1 MRKISK
7 ICIMLVLFL
16 PLLSGCH
23 RQPLPDA
30 SQPIYRAVTSV
41 TVIYKNGPIQAQ
53 RRYIS
58 DEKMKRVMT
67 YLRLLDPYGTPEE
80 DPEKAAGSDIHIIL
94 SYSDGFQKTYRQV
107 GDRYIMEDGGK
118 WQKIDPAK
126 AEELG
131 EILGQLESDAW

>member
-7 ICIMLVLFL
+7 ICIILALFL
-16 PLLSGCH
+16 PLLSGRH

-41 TVIYKNGPIQAQ
+41 TITYKNGPIYAQ
-53 RRYIS
+53 RRYTS
-58 DEKMKRVMT
+58 DEKMRKVMN
-67 YLRLLDPYGTPEE
+67 YLRLIDPYGTPEE
-80 DPEKAAGSDIHIIL
+80 DPETAAGSDIHIIL

-107 GDRYIMEDGGK
+107 GDRYMMEDGGK

-131 EILGQLESDAW
+131 EILGQLESDVE

>member
-7 ICIMLVLFL
+7 ICVILALFL

-23 RQPLPDA
+23 RQSPPDA
-30 SQPIYRAVTSV
+30 SQPIYRAVTAV
-41 TVIYKNGPIQAQ
+41 TVTYKNGPIYAQ
-53 RRYIS
+53 RRYTS

-80 DPEKAAGSDIHIIL
+80 NPEEAAGSDIHIIL

-107 GDRYIMEDGGK
+107 GDRYMMEDGGK

-131 EILGQLESDAW
+131 EILGQLESDEE